1 MSLQDGTSEKEK
13 CPKGYEPRGS
23 GQGERP
29 SPPKP
34 EKAGKF
40 TIK

>member
-1 MSLQDGTSEKEK
+1 MSLQEGVSEKEK
-13 CPKGYEPRGS
+13 LPKGYEPRGS

-29 SPPKP
+29 SPPKA
-34 EKAGKF
+34 EKKGKF